1 MNSVKTRFD
10 FHLIDGTF
18 SCVTTRKGVSAQP
31 QSARRAPRAT
41 MGRPRSPD
49 DEAKT
54 IRSES
59 FVKTAGASGFGFGF
73 GDAASVELA
82 TDERT
87 AGELWRREKFKDFRW
102 RARCAGV
109 DKDPAVAAE
118 LEKMVRLTMSLN
130 EMSTE
135 QRERPESVPW
145 WRDGEYDETR
155 AEDANDRGMEA
166 MRGQAYEEAFDAFT
180 EAIRLEPRKA
190 VYHANR
196 AAAGIKLERFR
207 AAAEDAECAIERDAK
222 YVKALLRAGTAN
234 LKLRLPDKALEMFDS
249 VLTIDPDN
257 EKAIKGRQEAEHAA
271 AAASAEV
278 KRQEQA
284 ALHGARPALPRRDID
299 EEIAA
304 ESLLSAEGL
313 LRANPNF
320 EGAKANVAEALVQCQ
335 RYEMA
340 LERCKTL
347 MEDSLDRKY
356 IVAET
361 RLRMGDVD
369 GALAE
374 ISSASF
380 RDSYDCF
387 ACKKCVELGGRIL
400 HLQDL
405 IQRAERD
412 CEDGQY
418 SNAIRLLDQI
428 LRIPE
433 GSMKTWLRGRILRKR
448 AECVFKLHEYDSVND
463 ETANTRFAK
472 ASKDLTECIALNG
485 RDYETFILRAS
496 MCAARGDHHNAFT
509 DLRFAQTLAPTY
521 PGIDNMVR
529 TAASKALRT
538 NSPHD
543 IKRPTGTGHKIP
555 NGGKFYDILGIKPD
569 ADAKAVKS
577 AYRKLATVWHPDKW
591 VKASEEEAAKA
602 EKTFKSLQ
610 RAYTTLSDPKQR
622 KMYDLDPHR
631 FDEVDR

>member
-1 MNSVKTRFD
+1 
-10 FHLIDGTF
+10 
-18 SCVTTRKGVSAQP
+18 
-31 QSARRAPRAT
+31 

-49 DEAKT
+49 DDAKT
-54 IRSES
+54 ARGGSA
-59 FVKTAGASGFGFGF
+59 VKTAGAFGF

-87 AGELWRREKFKDFRW
+87 AGELWRSEKFKDFRW

-118 LEKMVRLTMSLN
+118 LEKMARLTVSLN
-130 EMSTE
+130 EMSAE
-135 QRERPESVPW
+135 QRETPESVPW

-166 MRGQAYEEAFDAFT
+166 MCGQAYEEAFDAFT

-257 EKAIKGRQEAEHAA
+257 EKAIKGRREAEHAA

-278 KRQEQA
+278 KRQEEA

-304 ESLLSAEGL
+304 ESLLSAEEL

-380 RDSYDCF
+380 RDSYDRF

-405 IQRAERD
+405 IQRAGRD

-418 SNAIRLLDQI
+418 SNAIRLLDQV

-448 AECVFKLHEYDSVND
+448 AECVFKLHEYDSVED
-463 ETANTRFAK
+463 ETASARFAK
-472 ASKDLTECIALNG
+472 ASKDLAECIALNG

-496 MCAARGDHHNAFT
+496 MCAARGDHQSAFT

-521 PGIDNMVR
+521 PGIDDMVR

-543 IKRPTGTGHKIP
+543 IKRPAGHKIP

-577 AYRKLATVWHPDKW
+577 AYRKLAAVWHPDKW

-602 EKTFKSLQ
+602 EKAFKSLQ
-610 RAYTTLSDPKQR
+610 RAYATLSDPKQR

-631 FDEVDR
+631 FDEVDA